1 MDVPLLDED
10 TGVVNGLGKS
20 KLEHLGLQPALQ
32 EVLNLETKNVIQ
44 LHPVIRQ
51 NTSPDKPPEEGI
63 ALKEPLGVLLLESE
77 QLTSSGP
84 DQGQA
89 VLDAPYLTLV
99 PQTVLSNELQLLVKT
114 SLLKRPPWST
124 WLGSAHCC
132 GRLPSLL
139 LLKRVSCRSESSNK

>member
-1 MDVPLLDED
+1 MRTKDD
-10 TGVVNGLGKS
+10 
-20 KLEHLGLQPALQ
+20 LGLQPALQ

-89 VLDAPYLTLV
+89 VLHAPDLTLV
-99 PQTVLSNELQLLVKT
+99 PQTVLSNELQLLVET
-114 SLLKRPPWST
+114 SLLERPPWGRVH
-124 WLGSAHCC
+124 LGVLGWAAPIVAEGHHPYYFS
-132 GRLPSLL
+132 
-139 LLKRVSCRSESSNK
+139 RVSLVEVNQAIKAWSF